1 MAWHTEFDRAWD
13 LLLKDFVIAP
23 TLRSDRHSDA
33 EIRGFT
39 DQQVKPIYQIGAPPE
54 MQGSTTPYL
63 DAALE
68 DKNLPNQ
75 LNNFSPDKDAVEDS
89 QGRRYS
95 YRKGGSRVRPTRVP
109 SSEYTDD
116 YVVANLPAHFP
127 RQMSWSP
134 VTGGIHQPERENEM
148 IQAIIRTLA
157 HEYGHQATGLPMI
170 RDDGNKDVGAHE
182 IAAHTLEN
190 PGGLEEHERAT
201 KNLFGQE
208 PTARMPR
215 PFIRRNLD

>member
-1 MAWHTEFDRAWD
+1 MTAFDRAWD

-39 DQQVKPIYQIGAPPE
+39 DQQVKPIYQIGASPE
-54 MQGSTTPYL
+54 MQGSTTPLL

-68 DKNLPNQ
+68 DKKLPNTW
-75 LNNFSPDKDAVEDS
+75 NNFGPDKDA
-89 QGRRYS
+89 GYS
-95 YRKGGSRVRPTRVP
+95 YQKGGSRVRPNRVP
-109 SSEYTDD
+109 SSQYTED

-127 RQMSWSP
+127 RQMSWNP
-134 VTGGIHQPERENEM
+134 TTGEIHQPERENEM
-148 IQAIIRTLA
+148 IQEIIRTLA

-201 KNLFGQE
+201 KNLLSQE

-215 PFIRRNLD
+215 PFIRGYDE

>member
-1 MAWHTEFDRAWD
+1 
-13 LLLKDFVIAP
+13 
-23 TLRSDRHSDA
+23 
-33 EIRGFT
+33 
-39 DQQVKPIYQIGAPPE
+39 

-68 DKNLPNQ
+68 DKNLPNE
-75 LNNFSPDKDAVEDS
+75 LNNFSPDKDAVENS
-89 QGRRYS
+89 QGKRYS
-95 YRKGGSRVRPTRVP
+95 YRKGGSRVRPNRVP
-109 SSEYTDD
+109 SSEYTED

-127 RQMSWSP
+127 RQHMSWSP
-134 VTGGIHQPERENEM
+134 FTGEIHQPERENEM

-157 HEYGHQATGLPMI
+157 HEYGHQATGSPMI
-170 RDDGNKDVGAHE
+170 RDDDNKYVGAHE

-201 KNLFGQE
+201 KNLLSQE